1 MRFHLLS
8 AAAMLTLA
16 GCTVGPDYVPPDTA
30 AMTPAAWRWQSGEPK
45 DDRPRGSWWDVFRDP
60 ELNRLE
66 ELALA
71 SSPSLTAA
79 VAKVE
84 QARAG
89 ARVRMAEWAPDIRF
103 NGRGQS
109 EQTSGN
115 LPTPVPFRIPA
126 ARIDSFSTGLDL
138 SYEIDLWGRIRRE
151 VESAR
156 ANADAASANYHQAV
170 LTLTGDVSAQYFIVR
185 ASDAEVDSLLRTIA
199 LREQFTALL
208 DEKLRAGVVPE
219 TDLARARAELASA
232 RAQLADVRRQRQEAS
247 DTLALL
253 CGQMATGFA
262 VPPAPISHGSPPV
275 IPPGVPAA
283 VLERRPDVAAAERS
297 IAAANAQI
305 GVAKTAAFPAIRLTG
320 NGGYLSKDVGTLLSS
335 DSSVWSFGP
344 GISLPV
350 TGWALIHFNVKRM
363 EAARAEAVANY
374 RQAVLAAVRD
384 VESSLAQI
392 RYLGE
397 QADAVAEALAASSKA
412 VELIKASY
420 DRGSVSYLELLDA
433 ERTRL
438 QSDLAAA
445 RVAAQ
450 RHMATVRLIKA
461 LGGAW

>member
-30 AMTPAAWRWQSGEPK
+30 AMAPAAWRWQSGEPK

-71 SSPSLTAA
+71 SSPSLAAA

-89 ARVRMAEWAPDIRF
+89 ARVRMAEWAPDIRL

-170 LTLTGDVSAQYFIVR
+170 LTLTGDVAAQYFIVR
-185 ASDAEVDSLLRTIA
+185 ASDAEVDSLRRTIA

-232 RAQLADVRRQRQEAS
+232 KAQLADVRRQRQEAS

-253 CGQMATGFA
+253 CGQLATGFA
-262 VPPAPISHGSPPV
+262 VPPAPISHGSPPA

-397 QADAVAEALAASSKA
+397 QADAVADALTASSKA

-420 DRGSVSYLELLDA
+420 DRGSVIYLEVLDA

>member
-1 MRFHLLS
+1 
-8 AAAMLTLA
+8 MLTLA

-30 AMTPAAWRWQSGEPK
+30 AMTPAVWRWQSGEPK

-71 SSPSLTAA
+71 SSPSLAAA

-253 CGQMATGFA
+253 CGQLATGFA
-262 VPPAPISHGSPPV
+262 VPSAPISHRSPPV

-320 NGGYLSKDVGTLLSS
+320 NGGYLSKDIGTLLSS

-363 EAARAEAVANY
+363 EAARAEAIANY

-397 QADAVAEALAASSKA
+397 QADAVADALTASSKA

>member
-1 MRFHLLS
+1 VLPF
-8 AAAMLTLA
+8 A
-16 GCTVGPDYVPPDTA
+16 GCTVGPDYQPPDTV
-30 AMTPAAWRWQSGEPK
+30 AMAPAAWRWQTAEPK
-45 DDRPRGSWWDVFRDP
+45 DDQSRGAWWEVFRDP
-60 ELNRLE
+60 ELSRLE
-66 ELALA
+66 RMAVA
-71 SSPSLTAA
+71 SSPSLAA
-79 VAKVE
+79 AAARVD

-89 ARVRMAEWAPDIRF
+89 ARVRMAEWAPDIRL
-103 NGRGQS
+103 NGRGQT

-115 LPTPVPFRIPA
+115 LPTPVPFSIPA
-126 ARIDSFSTGLDL
+126 ARIDSFSTVLDL
-138 SYEIDLWGRIRRE
+138 SYELDLWGRIRRE

-156 ANADAASANYHQAV
+156 ASADAASANFHQAL
-170 LTLTGDVSAQYFIVR
+170 LTLTGDVAAQYFIVR
-185 ASDAEVDSLLRTIA
+185 ASDAEVDSLQRTIA

-219 TDLARARAELASA
+219 TDLARSRAELASA
-232 RAQLADVRRQRQEAS
+232 KAQLADVQRQRQEAS

-262 VPPAPISHGSPPV
+262 VAPAPISHRAPPV
-275 IPPGVPAA
+275 IPAGLPAA

-305 GVAKTAAFPAIRLTG
+305 GVAKSAAFPAIRLTG

-350 TGWALIHFNVKRM
+350 TGWALIYHNVKRM
-363 EAARAEAVANY
+363 ESARTEAIANY
-374 RQAVLAAVRD
+374 RQAVLTAVRD
-384 VESSLAQI
+384 VESSLAQL

-397 QADAVAEALAASSKA
+397 QADAVAEALAASSTA
-412 VELIKASY
+412 ADLIKASY
-420 DRGSVSYLELLDA
+420 DRGSVSYMELLDA

-438 QSDLAAA
+438 QSDLASA

>member
-1 MRFHLLS
+1 
-8 AAAMLTLA
+8 MLTLA
-16 GCTVGPDYVPPDTA
+16 GCTVGPDYVPPDRA
-30 AMTPAAWRWQSGEPK
+30 AMTPAAWRWQSGEPR
-45 DDRPRGSWWDVFRDP
+45 DDHPRGSWWDVFRDP

-71 SSPSLTAA
+71 SSPSLAAA

-170 LTLTGDVSAQYFIVR
+170 LTLTGDVAAQYFIVR

-232 RAQLADVRRQRQEAS
+232 KAQLADVRRQRQEAS

-253 CGQMATGFA
+253 CGQLATGFA
-262 VPPAPISHGSPPV
+262 VPPAPISHASPPV

-305 GVAKTAAFPAIRLTG
+305 GVAKSAAFPAIRLTG
-320 NGGYLSKDVGTLLSS
+320 NGGYLSKDVATLLSS

-363 EAARAEAVANY
+363 EAARAEAIANY

-384 VESSLAQI
+384 VESSLSQI

-397 QADAVAEALAASSKA
+397 QADAVADALTASSKA

>member
-1 MRFHLLS
+1 
-8 AAAMLTLA
+8 
-16 GCTVGPDYVPPDTA
+16 
-30 AMTPAAWRWQSGEPK
+30 
-45 DDRPRGSWWDVFRDP
+45 
-60 ELNRLE
+60 
-66 ELALA
+66 
-71 SSPSLTAA
+71 
-79 VAKVE
+79 
-84 QARAG
+84 
-89 ARVRMAEWAPDIRF
+89 
-103 NGRGQS
+103 
-109 EQTSGN
+109 
-115 LPTPVPFRIPA
+115 
-126 ARIDSFSTGLDL
+126 
-138 SYEIDLWGRIRRE
+138 
-151 VESAR
+151 
-156 ANADAASANYHQAV
+156 
-170 LTLTGDVSAQYFIVR
+170 
-185 ASDAEVDSLLRTIA
+185 
-199 LREQFTALL
+199 
-208 DEKLRAGVVPE
+208 
-219 TDLARARAELASA
+219 
-232 RAQLADVRRQRQEAS
+232 
-247 DTLALL
+247 
-253 CGQMATGFA
+253 
-262 VPPAPISHGSPPV
+262 
-275 IPPGVPAA
+275 
-283 VLERRPDVAAAERS
+283 VAAAERS